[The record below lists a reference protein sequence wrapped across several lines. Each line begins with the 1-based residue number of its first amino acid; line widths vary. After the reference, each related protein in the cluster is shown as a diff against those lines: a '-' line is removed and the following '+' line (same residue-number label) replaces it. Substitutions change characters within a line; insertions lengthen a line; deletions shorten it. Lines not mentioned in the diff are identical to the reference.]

1 MASATQHGGQSFFAG
16 QPAAG
21 PATAHPMNF
30 AAVGAPRGIPP
41 MLKQVNRMEYF
52 REYAEYWYIGART
65 YLLKTLVYLVCGVL
79 VGLVFPLGSLLF
91 FALAGRSHY
100 KVWMFNFV
108 VNNPGR
114 SLVLVK

>member
-1 MASATQHGGQSFFAG
+1 
-16 QPAAG
+16 
-21 PATAHPMNF
+21 
-30 AAVGAPRGIPP
+30 

-65 YLLKTLVYLVCGVL
+65 YLLKTIVYLVCAVL
-79 VGLVFPLGSLLF
+79 VAMVFPLGSLLF